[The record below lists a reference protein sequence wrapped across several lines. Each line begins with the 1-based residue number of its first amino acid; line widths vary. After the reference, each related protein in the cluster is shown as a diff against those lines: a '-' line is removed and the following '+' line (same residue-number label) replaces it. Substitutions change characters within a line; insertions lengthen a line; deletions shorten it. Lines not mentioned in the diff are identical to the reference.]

1 VLYLLVVILFSSL
14 LVPLVILCALLVVIG
29 AFVALAVIGHATSII
44 TRLAVSL
51 HAVARRR
58 RERDGV
64 VPRRSS
70 GRYRAGEGEVPGWI
84 GLGFAENALIP
95 ERVNIPAGQGT
106 TAADCKRRSWRA
118 GRGLQAG

>member
-1 VLYLLVVILFSSL
+1 VPVVILFAL
-14 LVPLVILCALLVVIG
+14 PLAIIDS
-29 AFVALAVIGHATSII
+29 FVALAVIGHATNII

>member
-1 VLYLLVVILFSSL
+1 MIMVILFGSLLVPVVILFAL
-14 LVPLVILCALLVVIG
+14 PLAIIDS
-29 AFVALAVIGHATSII
+29 FVALAVIGHATNII

-58 RERDGV
+58 RERDGG

>member
-1 VLYLLVVILFSSL
+1 MIMVILFGSLLVPVVILFAL
-14 LVPLVILCALLVVIG
+14 PLAIIDS
-29 AFVALAVIGHATSII
+29 FVALAVIGHATNII